1 MNAKRDD
8 LSRLQE
14 IHDIILQTKRQL
26 RALEFTRSRFCDPD
40 NDEDDLIAEGIMN
53 RVLRV
58 TEEVGRLSSAMGS
71 KSMQCWV

>member
-26 RALEFTRSRFCDPD
+26 RARVHSFSILRS
-40 NDEDDLIAEGIMN
+40 
-53 RVLRV
+53 
-58 TEEVGRLSSAMGS
+58 
-71 KSMQCWV
+71 

>member
-1 MNAKRDD
+1 MTY
-8 LSRLQE
+8 LSQE
-14 IHDIILQTKRQL
+14 IHDIICRPSVSC
-26 RALEFTRSRFCDPD
+26 ARSSSLVLDFAILY

-58 TEEVGRLSSAMGS
+58 TEEVGRFPTRYRSAMGS